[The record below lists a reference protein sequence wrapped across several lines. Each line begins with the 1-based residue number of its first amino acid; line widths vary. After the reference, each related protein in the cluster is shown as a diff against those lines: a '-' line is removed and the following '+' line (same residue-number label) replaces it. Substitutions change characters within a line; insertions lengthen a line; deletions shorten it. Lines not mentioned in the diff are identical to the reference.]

1 VLYLKICKEPK
12 CNKTVARNYCPE
24 YCKEH
29 AKKNCLRVCYMCE
42 RDSFQV
48 VNEKKG
54 DIYGES

>member
-1 VLYLKICKEPK
+1 LKICKEPK